1 MWVHDNTLYCVQEVP
16 TLVVI
21 IVLVQVKA
29 GNASAA
35 LAEIE
40 KVPDMKH
47 VHMVTGPYDIIAY
60 ADIPTKA
67 GFRKLVER
75 IHDAPG
81 VERTETC
88 MAI

>member
-1 MWVHDNTLYCVQEVP
+1 MV
-16 TLVVI
+16 VVI
-21 IVLVQVKA
+21 VLIKVSAKQA
-29 GNASAA
+29 GAA
-35 LAEIE
+35 VEHIE
-40 KVPDMKH
+40 KIQNMQH

-60 ADIPTKA
+60 ADIPEKA
-67 GFRKLVER
+67 GFRKLVEN

>member
-1 MWVHDNTLYCVQEVP
+1 LWGFVITQYYVQEVP
-16 TLVVI
+16 TLVV
-21 IVLVQVKA
+21 QVKA
-29 GNASAA
+29 GTASAA
-35 LAEIE
+35 FAEIE
-40 KVPDMKH
+40 KIKDVQH

-60 ADIPTKA
+60 ADIPVKA
-67 GFRKLVER
+67 GFRKLVEN

>member
-1 MWVHDNTLYCVQEVP
+1 MV
-16 TLVVI
+16 VVI
-21 IVLVQVKA
+21 VLIQVKA
-29 GNASAA
+29 GTASAA
-35 LAEIE
+35 LEDIE
-40 KVPDMKH
+40 KIPDMQH

-60 ADIPTKA
+60 ADIPVKA

-75 IHDAPG
+75 VHDAPG

>member
-1 MWVHDNTLYCVQEVP
+1 MV
-16 TLVVI
+16 VVI
-21 IVLVQVKA
+21 VLIQVKA
-29 GNASAA
+29 GTASAA

-40 KVPDMKH
+40 KIPDMQH

-60 ADIPTKA
+60 ADIPAKA
-67 GFRKLVER
+67 GFRRLVER

-88 MAI
+88 MSI

>member
-1 MWVHDNTLYCVQEVP
+1 MV
-16 TLVVI
+16 VVI
-21 IVLVQVKA
+21 VLIQVKA
-29 GNASAA
+29 GTASSA

-40 KVPDMKH
+40 KVKDIQH

-60 ADIPTKA
+60 ADIPVKA
-67 GFRKLVER
+67 GFRRLVES

>member
-1 MWVHDNTLYCVQEVP
+1 MV
-16 TLVVI
+16 VVI
-21 IVLVQVKA
+21 ILIKVLAKQSV
-29 GNASAA
+29 AA
-35 LAEIE
+35 LEHIE
-40 KVPDMKH
+40 KIKDIQH

-60 ADIPTKA
+60 ADIPEKS
-67 GFRKLVER
+67 GMRRLVEA

>member
-1 MWVHDNTLYCVQEVP
+1 M
-16 TLVVI
+16 VVV

-29 GNASAA
+29 GQTSAA
-35 LAEIE
+35 VTEIE
-40 KVPDMKH
+40 KIPDMKH

-60 ADIPTKA
+60 ADIPVKA

>member
-1 MWVHDNTLYCVQEVP
+1 LCGFVITQYCVQEVP
-16 TLVVI
+16 TLVVV
-21 IVLVQVKA
+21 IVLIQVKA
-29 GNASAA
+29 GTSNAAF
-35 LAEIE
+35 AEIE
-40 KVPDMKH
+40 KVKDVQH

-60 ADIPTKA
+60 ADIPVKA
-67 GFRKLVER
+67 GFRKLVEN

>member
-1 MWVHDNTLYCVQEVP
+1 M
-16 TLVVI
+16 VVI

-29 GNASAA
+29 GSANAA

-40 KVPDMKH
+40 KVPDMTQ

-60 ADIPTKA
+60 ADIPAKS

>member
-1 MWVHDNTLYCVQEVP
+1 M
-16 TLVVI
+16 VVV
-21 IVLVQVKA
+21 IVLVKVLAKQ
-29 GNASAA
+29 ASEAV
-35 LAEIE
+35 EYIE
-40 KVPDMKH
+40 KVPNVEH

-60 ADIPTKA
+60 ADIPERA
-67 GFRKLVER
+67 GFRKLVES

>member
-1 MWVHDNTLYCVQEVP
+1 M
-16 TLVVI
+16 VVV

-29 GNASAA
+29 GTASAA
-35 LAEIE
+35 FDEIM
-40 KVPDMKH
+40 KVKDIQH

-60 ADIPTKA
+60 ADIPVKA
-67 GFRKLVER
+67 GFRRLVES

>member
-1 MWVHDNTLYCVQEVP
+1 M
-16 TLVVI
+16 VVV
-21 IVLVQVKA
+21 IVLVHVKGGQSGTA
-29 GNASAA
+29 FDAIQKIK
-35 LAEIE
+35 EVE
-40 KVPDMKH
+40 H

-60 ADIPTKA
+60 ADIPAKS
-67 GFRKLVER
+67 GFRKLVES

>member
-1 MWVHDNTLYCVQEVP
+1 M
-16 TLVVI
+16 VVV

-29 GNASAA
+29 GTASSA

-40 KVPDMKH
+40 KISDMKH

-60 ADIPTKA
+60 ADIPVKA
-67 GFRKLVER
+67 GFRKLVEQV
-75 IHDAPG
+75 HDAPG